1 MGLTPE
7 AQAAMDKAL
16 GKSDEAPA
24 PAASNGS
31 ENTTVATP
39 SVATTSAPATG
50 KSEQINGLKV
60 TTF

>member
-24 PAASNGS
+24 PEAPKGNENSTVSSAA
-31 ENTTVATP
+31 
-39 SVATTSAPATG
+39 VATTSVPVTG
-50 KSEQINGLKV
+50 KIEEINGLKV
-60 TTF
+60 STF